1 MIKAIALDDEPLAL
15 NVLERFCEGCEQ
27 VDLLKTF
34 TRPDEALRYLKKFP
48 VDLIFLDIQM
58 PSVSGITFVEELDS
72 STLIIFTT
80 AYSQYAVEGFNLDA
94 VDFLLKPF
102 SKERFDKTIEKVT
115 RQRQIL
121 LNSGQRQSD
130 FLFLRADYSL
140 IKIKISDI
148 LYIEGLDDY
157 LKIYLPNQR
166 PVVARFTMKGIL
178 KKLPTNHFVRVHRSF
193 IIPFDKIRSVQ
204 KKSVDIG
211 ERVIP
216 IGLSYQKSFFETVKK

>member
-140 IKIKISDI
+140 IKIKISEI

>member
-140 IKIKISDI
+140 IKIKISEI

-216 IGLSYQKSFFETVKK
+216 IGLSYQKTFFERVKK